1 MLSVDLPVS
10 LKVSFRSSPNNRLMP
25 LNDESCDVVVIC
37 AMMLLYW
44 LTRLARVVCEFGSAS
59 GAPAVPP
66 GVVPRVAGSVPLI
79 AMLVAAAVVPVV
91 SVWLPLSL
99 LEVSVIEPLLAND
112 AVSPRLAAVSAALK
126 AAIEL
131 TLPAATVL
139 LTVIVVAAPVAGV
152 KTKVLPL
159 SELVPPLVR
168 SVAVPIVPSAPAPV
182 GARLVAEAFG
192 LKPVAGARTWWA
204 IDW

>member
-25 LNDESCDVVVIC
+25 LNEESCAVVVIC

-44 LTRLARVVCEFGSAS
+44 ATRLARVVCEIGSAS
-59 GAPAVPP
+59 GAPAVPRV
-66 GVVPRVAGSVPLI
+66 GVTRAAVSVPLI
-79 AMLVAAAVVPVV
+79 AMLFATAVVPNV
-91 SVWLPLSL
+91 SVWLALSL
-99 LEVSVIEPLLAND
+99 LEVSVIEPLVAND

-139 LTVIVVAAPVAGV
+139 LTVIVVAD
-152 KTKVLPL
+152 
-159 SELVPPLVR
+159 R
-168 SVAVPIVPSAPAPV
+168 S
-182 GARLVAEAFG
+182 
-192 LKPVAGARTWWA
+192 
-204 IDW
+204 